1 MIGGE
6 WGEWDGED
14 DLLLL
19 VGEQGEERSPKP
31 EPPKA
36 SGHHR

>member
-14 DLLLL
+14 DFLLL
-19 VGEQGEERSPKP
+19 VGEQGEERGTKP
-31 EPPKA
+31 EPSEA